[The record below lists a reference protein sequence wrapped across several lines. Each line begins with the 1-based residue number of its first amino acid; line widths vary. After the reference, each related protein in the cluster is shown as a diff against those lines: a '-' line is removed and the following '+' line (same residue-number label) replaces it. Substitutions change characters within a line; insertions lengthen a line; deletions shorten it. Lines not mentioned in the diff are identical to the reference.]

1 MCILKPRLVH
11 LTRNGCLFDALSK
24 DKLKSLS
31 LPQQGLKVTPYK
43 GNSLLHEYTHG
54 KAWDSS
60 FSPVFSLSPIY
71 GIATCGLQLRFIY
84 ICPSPWCKPQSRSS
98 SLSSLT
104 SSLARASPQVFPY
117 CRPAPQP
124 HTTHTQQGDPLK
136 CKQTTITLS
145 PERL

>member
-1 MCILKPRLVH
+1 MALIRFLSLNLKKCTGEIYQIPKHASQKHLGEKTFHLEETGMCILKPRLVH
-11 LTRNGCLFDALSK
+11 LTRKGCLFDALSK

-71 GIATCGLQLRFIY
+71 GIATCRLQLRFIY
-84 ICPSPWCKPQSRSS
+84 ICPSPWCKP
-98 SLSSLT
+98 
-104 SSLARASPQVFPY
+104 
-117 CRPAPQP
+117 
-124 HTTHTQQGDPLK
+124 
-136 CKQTTITLS
+136 
-145 PERL
+145 